1 MDHLRQIGILDPE
14 EIVYPVTL
22 VGAGGIG
29 SFAALV
35 LAKMGVAEMT
45 IFDPDVVEPHNI
57 PNQLFR
63 KSDVDKP
70 KVEALK
76 EIIGLFADTNVIARQ
91 EMFSAPDDLK
101 GIVIS
106 GVDSMNSRYGIW
118 EALTAPKRRVSLYI
132 DARLGGEVV
141 QVFAVRP
148 NFPSERK
155 IYEGS
160 LFPDSVAEE
169 LPCTAR
175 NIIYNGAAVAA
186 LIASTV
192 KKWIRREDYF
202 AQVSVCLKTLEV
214 EAGHEILG
222 KEA

>member
-1 MDHLRQIGILDPE
+1 MDYLRQTGILDPE
-14 EIVYPVTL
+14 EIVHPVTL
-22 VGAGGIG
+22 IGAGGIG

-35 LAKMGVAEMT
+35 LAKMGINEMT

-70 KVEALK
+70 KVSALK
-76 EIIGLFADTNVIARQ
+76 EIISLFADTSVIARQ
-91 EMFSAPDDLK
+91 EMFSAPDGLK

-106 GVDSMNSRYGIW
+106 GVDSMKSRYDIW
-118 EALTAPKRRVSLYI
+118 KALIGPKRRASLYI

-141 QVFAVRP
+141 QIFAVRP

-155 IYEGS
+155 IYESS
-160 LFPDSVAEE
+160 LFPDSMAEE
-169 LPCTAR
+169 LPCTAK

-192 KKWIRREDYF
+192 KKWIRQEDYF
-202 AQVSVCLKTLEV
+202 TQVSMCLKTYGVEIGNEV
-214 EAGHEILG
+214 LG